1 MQRRA
6 AIYARYSSTM
16 QSDRSI
22 EDQMDL
28 CRDYVVREGFREVAA
43 FEDRAR
49 TSETLIGRV
58 GLASLLEAAS
68 SGEFDALIVECV
80 DRISRDAA
88 DLHKVQK
95 LLRFSG
101 VEIISVSEGV
111 QSDLHI
117 GVRGLVGTIFMKD
130 LREKV
135 HRGMCGNISEG
146 LSAGGKAY
154 GYTSVPGKAG
164 ELQITPHEADIIRQ
178 IFQAY
183 AEGISPRDIAH
194 DLNARGELPPRGAKW
209 NASTLNGN
217 SKRGYGILRNSLYA
231 GVLVWDRVKMMRHPE
246 TGKRI
251 SREKPQEKWKYAD
264 VPHLRIVDE
273 ALWDA
278 VQARLAKQSQAKRS
292 GKSTR
297 RPARPFSGLLK
308 CGCCG
313 GGMAIHDRNGSAI
326 RIRCSTAA
334 ESGSCS
340 NTKKVRLDKIEAA
353 LFANLRGVLA
363 DPCYMR
369 AFVEAYDEERR
380 RLSASGQPDR
390 KKLERQLKEASKLFE
405 TRLGLFEKGILSGED
420 GEALLIAA
428 KQAVAAA
435 KDALDALNQQ
445 EEQLHYDPASPATY
459 ASALEDVFATMLASD
474 GQPNPKA
481 RDAVRDLIAEIVVSP
496 AEKDGVPVEVRG
508 RLSALISNHS
518 KNLGGMVV
526 AEEGLEPPTRG
537 L

>member
-28 CRDYVVREGFREVAA
+28 CREYIVREGFREVAA

-58 GLASLLEAAS
+58 GLAGFLEAAS
-68 SGEFDALIVECV
+68 SGDFDALIIECV

-101 VEIISVSEGV
+101 VEIISVSDGV
-111 QSDLHI
+111 QSDLDI
-117 GVRGLVGTIFMKD
+117 AVRGLTGTIFMKD

-135 HRGMCGNISEG
+135 HRGMSGNISEG

-154 GYTSVPGKAG
+154 GYTPVPGRAG
-164 ELQITPHEADIIRQ
+164 ELQVTTHEADVIRQ
-178 IFQAY
+178 IYEAY
-183 AEGISPRDIAH
+183 AEGVSPRDIAH
-194 DLNARGELPPRGAKW
+194 DLNARGVLPPRGAKW

-217 SKRGYGILRNSLYA
+217 GKRGYGILRNALYA

-251 SREKPQEKWKYAD
+251 SREKPQESWKYSD

-273 ALWDA
+273 ALWDT

-313 GGMAIHDRNGSAI
+313 GGMSIHDRKGSAI

-340 NTKKVRLDKIEAA
+340 NTKKVRLDKIEAE
-353 LFANLRGVLA
+353 LFASLRGVLSNA
-363 DPCYMR
+363 SY
-369 AFVEAYDEERR
+369 VEAFIEVYNAERR

-390 KKLERQLKEASKLFE
+390 TKLERQLKEASSLFE
-405 TRLGLFEKGILSGED
+405 TRLGLFEKGILSGEE
-420 GEALLIAA
+420 GEVLLVSAKEDAEEAKCALM
-428 KQAVAAA
+428 
-435 KDALDALNQQ
+435 ALDEQEQQ
-445 EEQLHYDPASPATY
+445 VRFDPASPATY
-459 ASALEDVFATMLASD
+459 AAALNDMFSSMQEND
-474 GQPNPKA
+474 GQPDPKT
-481 RDAVRDLIAEIVVSP
+481 RDVVRDLIAEIVVSP
-496 AEKDGVPVEVRG
+496 AEEDGVPVEVRG
-508 RLSALISNHS
+508 RLSALIFDHS
-518 KNLGGMVV
+518 KNLGGLVV